1 MCFTSLGRTPPSPYS
16 EIRPKPYFPSCRTFP
31 SFQPISTTI
40 LHLHTFH
47 TTPIHYPQALP
58 CPYTIHNPFYITQ
71 TPQKSSSPNLP
82 QGEEKETVHEN
93 CLALQSE
100 LLNNFRCILSYI
112 SMSTSCNL
120 CFSLSMI
127 G

>member
-1 MCFTSLGRTPPSPYS
+1 MFVQPQTSPFSHTLSQIRQNPSTTSETSPPPSL
-16 EIRPKPYFPSCRTFP
+16 
-31 SFQPISTTI
+31 PISTTI

-58 CPYTIHNPFYITQ
+58 CPYTIHNPFYITK